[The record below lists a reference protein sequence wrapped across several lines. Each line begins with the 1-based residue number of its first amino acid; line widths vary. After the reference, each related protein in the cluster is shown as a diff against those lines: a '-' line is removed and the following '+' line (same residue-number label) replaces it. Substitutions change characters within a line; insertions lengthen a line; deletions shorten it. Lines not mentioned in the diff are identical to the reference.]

1 MQTHTKTQA
10 HTGAHPQ
17 GHSGDTAAVVT
28 HTPLALTLKSIA
40 LLLSYPEHEGKV
52 RTVLL
57 GQVSSILLQQ
67 APFTRTRK
75 AEVEALIASLLAAGP
90 LQLEAEY
97 VQTFDTRRNQSLHL
111 FEHVHGDS
119 RDRGPAM
126 IDLTQTYIQHGLYL
140 HEGELPD
147 YLPVVLE
154 FAATLDDAQAKSFL
168 AEFAHLLKALY
179 SALTGQRSRYACLF
193 AALLE
198 LAGEKVEL
206 SAVQANE
213 PIDLSW
219 EEPLAF
225 DACSTKGQQAPAD
238 THVIQIVRPAKTQ
251 GALT

>member
-1 MQTHTKTQA
+1 MNTPLTPQA
-10 HTGAHPQ
+10 PTGRK
-17 GHSGDTAAVVT
+17 SSL
-28 HTPLALTLKSIA
+28 TPLALTLRSIA
-40 LLLSYPEHEGKV
+40 FLLSYPNHEEVAYKAMLEEV
-52 RTVLL
+52 RSDLQHPPLL
-57 GQVSSILLQQ
+57 SAMRQ
-67 APFTRTRK
+67 R
-75 AEVEALIASLLAAGP
+75 EVDAMIASLLAAGP

-154 FAATLDDAQAKSFL
+154 FSATLSDTQARDFL
-168 AEFAHLLKALY
+168 AEFAHLLTSLY
-179 SALTGQRSRYACLF
+179 SALVGQRSRYACLF

-198 LAGEKVEL
+198 LAGQKIQLTE
-206 SAVQANE
+206 VQANE
-213 PIDLSW
+213 PVDLSW

-225 DACSTKGQQAPAD
+225 DACSNQGQQAPSAP
-238 THVIQIVRPAKTQ
+238 HVIQIVRSPKKL
-251 GALT
+251 GALA